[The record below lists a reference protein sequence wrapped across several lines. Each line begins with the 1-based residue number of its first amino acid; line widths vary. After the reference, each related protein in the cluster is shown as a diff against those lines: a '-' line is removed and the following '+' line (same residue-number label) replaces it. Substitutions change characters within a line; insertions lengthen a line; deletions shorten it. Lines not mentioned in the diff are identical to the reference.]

1 MSFWPQ
7 HLWCICCNFAVL
19 GIYLKIQKND
29 IPEHTIGAGVVV
41 LVGIVVAVLVAV
53 VVAAVVVV
61 DGKVV
66 AVV

>member
-1 MSFWPQ
+1 M
-7 HLWCICCNFAVL
+7 
-19 GIYLKIQKND
+19 KIQKID

-41 LVGIVVAVLVAV
+41 LVGIVVAVVVAV
-53 VVAAVVVV
+53 VVVV